1 MNKIAVLCAWIYE
14 KVMHP
19 NTLAFPRTI
28 LQKLVLLHVIL
39 NSYMYFCN
47 TDMQYIICSW
57 ISSIEKSKD
66 ALDQLTKYL
75 EPSPDVKG
83 KLLAHTCTTRLP
95 VLTKSCAW
103 VGLSSTSCYVTAR
116 SISACGQF
124 QTSVWKRRQW
134 WDFGNITII
143 LHHPSLG
150 FSPG

>member
-1 MNKIAVLCAWIYE
+1 
-14 KVMHP
+14 MHP

-39 NSYMYFCN
+39 NSYMYFCS

-57 ISSIEKSKD
+57 ISAIEKSKD

-83 KLLAHTCTTRLP
+83 KLLAHACTTRLP

-103 VGLSSTSCYVTAR
+103 IGLSSTSCYVTAS
-116 SISACGQF
+116 SIRACGQF
-124 QTSVWKRRQW
+124 QETMMRFWEHNNYPPSPIPLFQSGV
-134 WDFGNITII
+134 DFRCCNLLTCH
-143 LHHPSLG
+143 L
-150 FSPG
+150 